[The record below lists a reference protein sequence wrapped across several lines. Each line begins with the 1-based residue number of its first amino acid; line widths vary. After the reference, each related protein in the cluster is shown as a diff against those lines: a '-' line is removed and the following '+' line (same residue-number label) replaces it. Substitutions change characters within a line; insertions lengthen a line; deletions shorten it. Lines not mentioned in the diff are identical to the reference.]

1 MKKYNGAI
9 IIIALAF
16 FIAML
21 LSIYNENFNW
31 KIDVLGPIVLMA
43 IIYGGISYE
52 KNKNKE

>member
-1 MKKYNGAI
+1 MKKYNGAL

-31 KIDVLGPIVLMA
+31 KIDALGPIVLIA

>member
-1 MKKYNGAI
+1 MKKYNGAL

-31 KIDVLGPIVLMA
+31 KIDVLGPIVLIA
-43 IIYGGISYE
+43 IVYGGISYE

>member
-1 MKKYNGAI
+1 MKKYNGAL

-21 LSIYNENFNW
+21 LSIYNENSNW
-31 KIDVLGPIVLMA
+31 KIYVLGPIVLIA

>member
-1 MKKYNGAI
+1 MKKYNGAL
-9 IIIALAF
+9 IIIAVAF
-16 FIAML
+16 FVAML

-31 KIDVLGPIVLMA
+31 KTNILGPIVLMA

>member
-31 KIDVLGPIVLMA
+31 KTDILGPIVLMT
-43 IIYGGISYE
+43 IIYGGISYQ

>member
-1 MKKYNGAI
+1 MKKYNGALT
-9 IIIALAF
+9 IIAVAF
-16 FIAML
+16 FVAML

-31 KIDVLGPIVLMA
+31 KTNILGPIVLTA

>member
-1 MKKYNGAI
+1 MKKYNGAL
-9 IIIALAF
+9 IIIAVAF
-16 FIAML
+16 FVAML

-31 KIDVLGPIVLMA
+31 KTDILGPIVLMA